1 MEISITKSNPGNL
14 AGRSDKLAVHR
25 KEEMDRNALE
35 SDEDTLEAESF
46 GATTGII
53 NADDPDELDQWARK
67 FQISVQDLKAAI
79 VLHGHKILDVKKYL
93 SI

>member
-1 MEISITKSNPGNL
+1 MEIPITEDNSENL
-14 AGRSDKLAVHR
+14 KGRSGKMVGHMQ
-25 KEEMDRNALE
+25 EEMDRNTLE

-53 NADDPDELDQWARK
+53 NADDPNDLDHWAIE
-67 FQISVQDLKAAI
+67 FQISVPDLKAAI
-79 VLHGHKILDVKKYL
+79 VLHGNKIADVKKYL

>member
-1 MEISITKSNPGNL
+1 MGISITKSNPGNL
-14 AGRSDKLAVHR
+14 AGRSDKLAVHM

-53 NADDPDELDQWARK
+53 NADDPNDLDHWAIE
-67 FQISVQDLKAAI
+67 FQISVPDLKAAI
-79 VLHGHKILDVKKYL
+79 VLHGNKIADVKKYL
-93 SI
+93 SV